1 MQHTIP
7 SGEQAFMST
16 QRIALVTGGIG
27 GIGTAICKALADQGR
42 KVIAGYFPPEAE
54 IAREWQSL
62 HSKSGYDFEIV
73 ACDVSDYESSQKM
86 LHDVENT
93 IGSVDI
99 LVNCAGI
106 TRDKTLRRMTPD
118 QWDAVLRTNLD
129 SDFNVTRHVVEGMS
143 EKGFGRIVNI
153 SSVNGQKGQFG
164 QANYSAAK
172 AGLHGFTKAV
182 AQELASRGV
191 TVNSVSPGY
200 VKTEMT
206 DAIPED
212 IRNSIIQQVPMGRMA
227 LPDEIAYV
235 VSFLTDDRN
244 TYMTGANLPVNGG
257 MYMT

>member
-1 MQHTIP
+1 MTKQK
-7 SGEQAFMST
+7 
-16 QRIALVTGGIG
+16 IALVTGGTG
-27 GIGTAICKALADQGR
+27 GIGTAICIALADQGR
-42 KVIAGYFPPEAE
+42 KVIAGYFPPEEQQAM
-54 IAREWQSL
+54 AWQQ
-62 HSKSGYDFEIV
+62 KYKTDGYDFEIV
-73 ACDVSDYESSQKM
+73 ACDVADYDSSQQM

-93 IGSVDI
+93 IGAVDI

-106 TRDKTLRRMTPD
+106 TRDKTLRRMTPE

-129 SDFNVTRHVVEGMS
+129 SAFNVTRHVVERMS
-143 EKGFGRIVNI
+143 ENGFGRIVNI

-182 AQELASRGV
+182 AQELATKGV

-200 VKTEMT
+200 VKTDMT
-206 DAIPED
+206 DAMPEEVRD
-212 IRNSIIQQVPMGRMA
+212 AIIQQVPMGRMA

-257 MYMT
+257 MYMA

>member
-1 MQHTIP
+1 MTKQK
-7 SGEQAFMST
+7 
-16 QRIALVTGGIG
+16 IALVTGGTG
-27 GIGTAICKALADQGR
+27 GIGTAICIALADQGR
-42 KVIAGYFPPEAE
+42 KVIAGYFPPEEQQAM
-54 IAREWQSL
+54 AWQQ
-62 HSKSGYDFEIV
+62 KYKADGYDFEIV
-73 ACDVSDYESSQKM
+73 ACDVADYDSSQQM

-93 IGSVDI
+93 IGAVDI

-129 SDFNVTRHVVEGMS
+129 SAFNVTRHVVERMS
-143 EKGFGRIVNI
+143 ENGFGRIVNI

-182 AQELASRGV
+182 AQELATKGV

-200 VKTEMT
+200 VKTDMT
-206 DAIPED
+206 DAMPEEVRD
-212 IRNSIIQQVPMGRMA
+212 AIIQQVPMGRMA

-257 MYMT
+257 MYMA

>member
-1 MQHTIP
+1 MNNQK
-7 SGEQAFMST
+7 
-16 QRIALVTGGIG
+16 IALVTGGTG
-27 GIGTAICKALADQGR
+27 GIGTAICIALADQGR
-42 KVIAGYFPPEAE
+42 KVIAGYFPPEKEFAN
-54 IAREWQSL
+54 AWQQK
-62 HSKSGYDFEIV
+62 HKANGYDFDIA
-73 ACDVSDYESSQKM
+73 ACDVSDFESSKQM
-86 LHDVENT
+86 LHDVEAT
-93 IGSVDI
+93 IGGVDI

-106 TRDKTLRRMTPD
+106 TRDKTLRRMTPE

-129 SDFNVTRHVVEGMS
+129 SAFNVTRQVVDNMS
-143 EKGFGRIVNI
+143 DKGFGRIVNI

-182 AQELASRGV
+182 AQELATKGV

-200 VKTEMT
+200 VKTDMT

-212 IRNSIIQQVPMGRMA
+212 VRNAIIQQVPMGRMA
-227 LPDEIAYV
+227 QPAEIAYV

>member
-1 MQHTIP
+1 MNKQK
-7 SGEQAFMST
+7 
-16 QRIALVTGGIG
+16 IALVTGGTG
-27 GIGTAICKALADQGR
+27 GIGTAICIALADQGR
-42 KVIAGYFPPEAE
+42 KVIAGYFPPEQEQAE
-54 IAREWQSL
+54 AWQSK
-62 HSKSGYDFEIV
+62 HRDNGYDFEIV
-73 ACDVSDYESSQKM
+73 ACDVSDYEASKQM

-93 IGSVDI
+93 IGAVDI

-106 TRDKTLRRMTPD
+106 TRDKTLRRMEPE

-129 SDFNVTRHVVEGMS
+129 SAFNVTRQVVEGMS
-143 EKGFGRIVNI
+143 DNGFGRIVNI
-153 SSVNGQKGQFG
+153 SSVNGQKGQYG

-172 AGLHGFTKAV
+172 AGLHGFTKAI
-182 AQELASRGV
+182 AQELATKGV

-206 DAIPED
+206 DAIPEGL
-212 IRNSIIQQVPMGRMA
+212 RESIIQQVPMGRMA

-257 MYMT
+257 MYMS

>member
-1 MQHTIP
+1 MNKQK
-7 SGEQAFMST
+7 
-16 QRIALVTGGIG
+16 IALVTGGTG
-27 GIGTAICKALADQGR
+27 GIGTAICIALAEQGR
-42 KVIAGYFPPEAE
+42 KVIAGYYPPEVEQAT
-54 IAREWQSL
+54 AWQQK
-62 HSKSGYDFEIV
+62 HRDAGYEFEIV
-73 ACDVSDYESSQKM
+73 GCDVSDYESSQQM
-86 LHDVENT
+86 LHDIENT
-93 IGSVDI
+93 IGAVDI

-106 TRDKTLRRMTPD
+106 TRDKTLRRMTPE
-118 QWDAVLRTNLD
+118 QWDAVMRTNLD
-129 SDFNVTRHVVEGMS
+129 SAFNVTRHVVDRMS
-143 EKGFGRIVNI
+143 QNGFGRIVNI

-182 AQELASRGV
+182 AQELAAKGV

-206 DAIPED
+206 DAIPEE
-212 IRNSIIQQVPMGRMA
+212 IRESIIQQVPMGRMA
-227 LPDEIAYV
+227 SPDEIAYV

>member
-1 MQHTIP
+1 MTI
-7 SGEQAFMST
+7 QK
-16 QRIALVTGGIG
+16 IALVTGGTG
-27 GIGTAICKALADQGR
+27 GIGTAICIALADQDR
-42 KVIAGYFPPEAE
+42 KVIAGYFPPEKENAY
-54 IAREWQSL
+54 AWQQKHKAL
-62 HSKSGYDFEIV
+62 GYDFEIV
-73 ACDVSDYESSQKM
+73 ACDVSDFESSQQM
-86 LHDVENT
+86 LHDVGNT
-93 IGSVDI
+93 IGAVDI

-106 TRDKTLRRMTPD
+106 TRDKTLRRMTPE
-118 QWDAVLRTNLD
+118 QWDVVLRTNLD
-129 SDFNVTRHVVEGMS
+129 SVFNVTRQVVESMS

-153 SSVNGQKGQFG
+153 SSVNGQKGQVG

-182 AQELASRGV
+182 AQELAARGI

-200 VKTEMT
+200 VKTGMT
-206 DAIPED
+206 DAIPQE
-212 IRNSIIQQVPMGRMA
+212 IRDSIIQQVPMGRMA

>member
-1 MQHTIP
+1 MN
-7 SGEQAFMST
+7 T
-16 QRIALVTGGIG
+16 QKIALVTGGTG
-27 GIGTAICKALADQGR
+27 GIGTAICIALADQGR

-54 IAREWQSL
+54 AAHAWQAK
-62 HSKSGYDFEIV
+62 HRDNGYDFEIV
-73 ACDVSDYESSQKM
+73 ASDVSDFESSKKM
-86 LHDVENT
+86 MRDVENT
-93 IGSVDI
+93 IGTIDI

-106 TRDKTLRRMTPD
+106 TRDKTLRRMTHE
-118 QWDAVLRTNLD
+118 QWDSVLRTNLD
-129 SDFNVTRHVVEGMS
+129 SAFNVTRQVVDGMT

-182 AQELASRGV
+182 AQELAARGV

-200 VKTEMT
+200 VKTDMT
-206 DAIPED
+206 DAIPEEVRD
-212 IRNSIIQQVPMGRMA
+212 SIIQQVPMGRMA

-257 MYMT
+257 MYMS

>member
-1 MQHTIP
+1 MN
-7 SGEQAFMST
+7 T
-16 QRIALVTGGIG
+16 QKIALVTGGTG
-27 GIGTAICKALADQGR
+27 GIGTAICIALVDQGR
-42 KVIAGYFPPEAE
+42 KVIAGYFPPEQEQAE
-54 IAREWQSL
+54 AWQGK
-62 HSKSGYDFEIV
+62 HRDNGYDFEIV
-73 ACDVSDYESSQKM
+73 ACDVSDYESSEKM

-93 IGSVDI
+93 IGAVDI

-106 TRDKTLRRMTPD
+106 TRDKTLRRMTPE

-129 SDFNVTRHVVEGMS
+129 SAFNVTRQVVESMS
-143 EKGFGRIVNI
+143 DKGFGRIVNI

-182 AQELASRGV
+182 AQELATKGV

-206 DAIPED
+206 DAIPEEVRD
-212 IRNSIIQQVPMGRMA
+212 SIIQQVPMGRMA

-257 MYMT
+257 MYMS

>member
-1 MQHTIP
+1 MDKKK
-7 SGEQAFMST
+7 
-16 QRIALVTGGIG
+16 IALVTGGTG
-27 GIGTAICKALADQGR
+27 GIGSAICIALADQGR
-42 KVIAGYFPPEAE
+42 QVIAGYFTPEAE
-54 IAREWQSL
+54 SALAWQQKNREN
-62 HSKSGYDFEIV
+62 GYDFEIV
-73 ACDVSDYESSQKM
+73 ASDVSNYESSRKM
-86 LHDVENT
+86 LHDIEST
-93 IGSVDI
+93 IGAVDI

-118 QWDAVLRTNLD
+118 QWDSVMRTNLD
-129 SDFNVTRHVVEGMS
+129 SAFNVTRHVVE
-143 EKGFGRIVNI
+143 
-153 SSVNGQKGQFG
+153 NGQKGQFG

-182 AQELASRGV
+182 AQELAAKGV

-206 DAIPED
+206 DAIPEEVRD
-212 IRNSIIQQVPMGRMA
+212 SILQQVPMGRMA

-257 MYMT
+257 MYMS

>member
-1 MQHTIP
+1 MN
-7 SGEQAFMST
+7 T
-16 QRIALVTGGIG
+16 QKIALVTGGTG
-27 GIGTAICKALADQGR
+27 GIGTAICIALADQGR
-42 KVIAGYFPPEAE
+42 KVVAGYFPPEQELAE
-54 IAREWQSL
+54 AWQQR
-62 HSKSGYDFEIV
+62 HRDNGYDFEIV
-73 ACDVSDYESSQKM
+73 ACDVSDYEASQKM

-93 IGSVDI
+93 IGAVDI

-106 TRDKTLRRMTPD
+106 TRDKTLRRMTPE

-129 SDFNVTRHVVEGMS
+129 SAFNVTRQVVEGMS
-143 EKGFGRIVNI
+143 QNGFGRIVNI

-182 AQELASRGV
+182 AQALATKGV

-212 IRNSIIQQVPMGRMA
+212 IRDSILQQVPMGRMA

-257 MYMT
+257 MYMS

>member
-1 MQHTIP
+1 MNMNNQK
-7 SGEQAFMST
+7 
-16 QRIALVTGGIG
+16 IALVTGGTG
-27 GIGTAICKALADQGR
+27 GIGTAICFALADQGR
-42 KVIAGYFPPEAE
+42 KVIAGYFPPEKELAE
-54 IAREWQSL
+54 TWQQ
-62 HSKSGYDFEIV
+62 KNKEDGYDFEIV

-93 IGSVDI
+93 IGAVDI

-106 TRDKTLRRMTPD
+106 TRDKTLRQMTPD
-118 QWDAVLRTNLD
+118 QWGSVLRTNLD
-129 SDFNVTRHVVEGMS
+129 SAFNVTRHVVESMS
-143 EKGFGRIVNI
+143 QNGFGRIVNI

-182 AQELASRGV
+182 AQELAAKGV

-200 VKTEMT
+200 VKTDMT

-212 IRNSIIQQVPMGRMA
+212 VRNAIVKQVPMGRMA

>member
-1 MQHTIP
+1 MD
-7 SGEQAFMST
+7 T
-16 QRIALVTGGIG
+16 QKIALVTGGIG
-27 GIGTAICKALADQGR
+27 GIGTAICIALADQGR

-54 IAREWQSL
+54 IASAWQAK
-62 HSKSGYDFEIV
+62 HRDNGYDFEIV
-73 ACDVSDYESSQKM
+73 ACDVSDFESSKQM

-106 TRDKTLRRMTPD
+106 TRDKTLRRMTHE

-129 SDFNVTRHVVEGMS
+129 SAFNVTRQVVEGMT

-172 AGLHGFTKAV
+172 AGLHGFIKAV
-182 AQELASRGV
+182 AQELAGRGV

-212 IRNSIIQQVPMGRMA
+212 VRDSIIQQVPMGRMA

>member
-1 MQHTIP
+1 MNN
-7 SGEQAFMST
+7 
-16 QRIALVTGGIG
+16 QRIALVTGGTG
-27 GIGTAICKALADQGR
+27 GIGTAICVALADQGR
-42 KVIAGYFPPEAE
+42 KVIAGYYPPEKELAY
-54 IAREWQSL
+54 AWKQKHRAD
-62 HSKSGYDFEIV
+62 GYDFEIV
-73 ACDVSDYESSQKM
+73 ACDVADFESSQQM
-86 LHDVENT
+86 LHDINNT
-93 IGSVDI
+93 IGAVDI

-106 TRDKTLRRMTPD
+106 TRDKTLRRMTPE
-118 QWDAVLRTNLD
+118 QWDSVLRTNLD
-129 SDFNVTRHVVEGMS
+129 SAFNVTRHVVDSMS

-182 AQELASRGV
+182 AQELAAKGV

-212 IRNSIIQQVPMGRMA
+212 VRNAIIQQVPMGRMA
-227 LPDEIAYV
+227 SPAEIAYV

-257 MYMT
+257 MYMS

>member
-1 MQHTIP
+1 MTTP
-7 SGEQAFMST
+7 
-16 QRIALVTGGIG
+16 RIALVTGGTG
-27 GIGTAICKALADQGR
+27 GIGTAICIALADQGR
-42 KVIAGYFPPEAE
+42 KVIAGYFPPEADL
-54 IAREWQSL
+54 ALAWQQRHREN
-62 HSKSGYDFEIV
+62 GYDFEIV
-73 ACDVSDYESSQKM
+73 ACDVSDYESSKQM

-93 IGSVDI
+93 IGPVDI

-106 TRDKTLRRMTPD
+106 TRDKTLRRMTLE
-118 QWDAVLRTNLD
+118 QWDSVLRTNLD
-129 SDFNVTRHVVEGMS
+129 SAFNVTRQVVEHMS

-172 AGLHGFTKAV
+172 AGLHGFTKAI
-182 AQELASRGV
+182 AQELAAKGV

-200 VKTEMT
+200 VKTDMT

-212 IRNSIIQQVPMGRMA
+212 VRNSIIQQVPMGRMA

-235 VSFLTDDRN
+235 VCFLTDDRN

-257 MYMT
+257 MYMS